1 MKPLSCL
8 TTAWAE
14 VGKYSPWK
22 SSSSH
27 LSHLQVLD
35 PKCHTAP
42 TPFFLLIMKQKCCP
56 LYWEKSSQVFK
67 FSFHS
72 IASNSLI
79 WRQPAV
85 WSQALTGK
93 GSGPSGTKP
102 WGQKSATVNV
112 ETAAFD
118 ERARYVENAAEPSH
132 TATFISGEVLC
143 RKRRGRCWLFLP
155 QVLHGKVWISM
166 WLPLIVDPNIWKR
179 MGGKQAGRNA
189 RLGIC
194 H

>member
-1 MKPLSCL
+1 MPLGCL

-27 LSHLQVLD
+27 LPHLHVLD

-42 TPFFLLIMKQKCCP
+42 TPFFPLIMKQKCCP
-56 LYWEKSSQVFK
+56 LYWEKFSQVFK
-67 FSFHS
+67 FSFHL

-85 WSQALTGK
+85 WSQAPTGK

-102 WGQKSATVNV
+102 RGQKSATINV

-132 TATFISGEVLC
+132 TATFISGRVLC
-143 RKRRGRCWLFLP
+143 RKRQGRCWLSLA
-155 QVLHGKVWISM
+155 QVLHGKV
-166 WLPLIVDPNIWKR
+166 
-179 MGGKQAGRNA
+179 
-189 RLGIC
+189 
-194 H
+194 